1 MIDKNSP
8 LPIYYQL
15 ENKIREMIDSKELKP
30 GDTLPSERDLS
41 EKYDISRMTVRHAIN
56 NLVHEGYLY
65 RQKGK
70 GTFVSQK
77 KFEQNLHG
85 LTSFTEDMKLRGL
98 KPGNKLLNFNT
109 IAASEHVA
117 KKLSI
122 SAGDLVYKIQRV
134 RLADDNPIAIETN
147 YISTALLP
155 DLTTETMATILSG
168 SLYDYAESKLNL
180 KIENAQQIIEASVAN
195 DFEIEHL
202 HLADGD
208 PILLIERN
216 SQLSDGTPFEFVKSA
231 YRADQYKFIINIKRN
246 K

>member
-15 ENKIREMIDSKELKP
+15 ENKIREMIDSEELKP

-109 IAASEHVA
+109 IAANEHVA
-117 KKLSI
+117 KKLAI
-122 SAGDLVYKIQRV
+122 SPGDLVYKIQRV

-147 YISTALLP
+147 YISTDLLP

-202 HLADGD
+202 HLEDGD

-216 SQLSDGTPFEFVKSA
+216 SQLSNGTPFEFVKSA
-231 YRADQYKFIINIKRN
+231 YRADQYKFIIDIKRN